1 MCGICGVVDFDGQPV
16 DRPVLKRMAE
26 VIEHRG
32 PDGEGFYFNDP
43 PACRETGSG
52 GQFRGPRVGLAAR
65 RLAIIDV
72 AAGHQPIGNEDGSV
86 WAAYNGEI
94 YNFNDLRVELEAL
107 GHTFRTHCDTEVIVH
122 AYEAWGDDCVTRF
135 NGMFAFALWD
145 DRRQRLLLARDRM
158 GVKPLAYVQQG
169 RRLLFASEIKSLLED
184 PSVARDLNREAL
196 VGYLSFFA
204 VPEPHSLFTNVQRLP
219 AGHLLIFENGAARLK
234 KYWEID
240 FRDDG
245 PRTERAWLDELEAL
259 LEDAVRIRLIS
270 DVPLGAF
277 LSGGID
283 SSLIVAMM
291 ARAGGEIKTCSIE
304 FQPGYSEARYARLV
318 ADQFQ
323 TQHQEHRFTRDEA
336 WRALPRMIWHHDEP
350 SQSLIQSYFVS
361 KAARERVTV
370 ALSGLGGDELFTGY
384 PSHVAAQRFHYLDRL
399 PRAFWR
405 AARFVAAN
413 TKGRRAARLKR
424 FFDSALMSPT
434 ERFAGRYLHATE
446 AQDRSLLLSPEMRA
460 TANLDVATEYLLER
474 FAATRARD
482 FRNRVLYVDQKTYQ
496 VTELLRA
503 IDSMSMAHSLEVR
516 TPFLDYRIVEL
527 AARMPMQMKMRG
539 LTTKYAIRK
548 LAERLLPREISTRPK
563 SGFNVPINN
572 WMTPAS
578 ESFVRDHLAAET
590 LRRRGYFDAAQVTAM
605 LDDHFA
611 GRANRSQWLLML
623 LTFEIWHRLFIDQ
636 RPAFAPPAPAA
647 AMA

>member
-16 DRPVLKRMAE
+16 DRLALKRMAD

-32 PDGEGFYFNDP
+32 PDGEGFYFNDSSQDDK
-43 PACRETGSG
+43 TGSG
-52 GQFRGPRVGLAAR
+52 SLFQGARVGLAAR

-72 AAGHQPIGNEDGSV
+72 AAGHQPIGNEDETIWV
-86 WAAYNGEI
+86 AYNGEI
-94 YNFNDLRVELEAL
+94 YNFNDLRRELESL
-107 GHTFRTHCDTEVIVH
+107 GHVFRTHCDTEVIVH
-122 AYEAWGDDCVTRF
+122 AYEAWGDDCVTHF

-145 DRRQRLLLARDRM
+145 DRRKRLLLARDRM

-184 PSVARDLNREAL
+184 PSVARDVNRESL
-196 VGYLSFFA
+196 VSYLSFFA
-204 VPEPHSLFTNVQRLP
+204 VPEPHSLFTAVQRLP

-234 KYWEID
+234 KYWDID
-240 FRDDG
+240 FRDDP
-245 PRTERAWLDELEAL
+245 PRSERAWFEETEAL

-270 DVPLGAF
+270 EVPLGAF

-283 SSLIVAMM
+283 SSLVVAMM
-291 ARAGGEIKTCSIE
+291 ARAKGEIKTCSIE
-304 FQPGYSEARYARLV
+304 FQPGYSEARYARMV

-323 TQHQEHRFTRDEA
+323 TDHEEHRFTRDDA

-384 PSHVAAQRFHYLDRL
+384 PSHVAAQRFHYLDKL

-413 TKGRRAARLKR
+413 TKNRRSARLKQ
-424 FFDSALMSPT
+424 FCDSALMSPAD
-434 ERFAGRYLHATE
+434 RFAGRYLHTTE
-446 AQDRSLLLSPEMRA
+446 ARDRSLVLSPEMRA
-460 TANLDVATEYLLER
+460 TANLDAATDYLLER
-474 FAATRARD
+474 FAAATARD
-482 FRNRVLYVDQKTYQ
+482 FRNRVLYVDQKTYL
-496 VTELLRA
+496 VNELLRA

-516 TPFLDYRIVEL
+516 TPFLDYRVVDM
-527 AARMPMQMKMRG
+527 AARMPMRMKMRG
-539 LTTKYAIRK
+539 FTTKYAIRK
-548 LAERLLPREISTRPK
+548 LAERLLPREVSRRPK
-563 SGFNVPINN
+563 SGFNVPISN

-590 LRRRGYFDAAQVTAM
+590 IRRRGYFDAAQVTAM
-605 LDDHFA
+605 LDEHFA
-611 GRANRSQWLLML
+611 GRANRSQWILML

-636 RPAFAPPAPAA
+636 RAAFAPPATAA
-647 AMA
+647 ALV